1 MVLSLQQ
8 LAHEGTMQDSAL
20 GNLVEENR
28 DRGLLDAY
36 SSAVTGAVAQIG
48 PAVVNI
54 EVQRLQPGSR
64 NRQSRL
70 VSGSGSGVIF
80 TPDGYILTNSHVV
93 QDAAQIEVTLAD
105 GRRCQ
110 AQLIGLDP
118 DTDLAII
125 RIHADKLAVARLGD
139 SGTLQPGQVAIAIGN
154 PYGFQYT
161 VTAGIISALG
171 RSFRAS
177 TGRLIDNIIQTDAA
191 LNPGNSGGPLVSSQ
205 GEVVGINTAV
215 IPTAQGICFAIP
227 INTAKWVASA
237 LLREGR
243 VRRSYLG
250 ISAHTVPLP
259 RRLQL
264 AHSLT
269 VESGILIL
277 SVAKEGPAE
286 QAGLQERDL
295 LVGFDEVPLGS
306 IDDLHRVLTEDQVG
320 VRSQLT
326 LLRRGEKLHLEIV
339 PAEVNPEA

>member
-1 MVLSLQQ
+1 MVLSLRQ
-8 LAHEGTMQDSAL
+8 LAHEGSHDSATA
-20 GNLVEENR
+20 NLVEDNQDQE
-28 DRGLLDAY
+28 LLDAY
-36 SSAVTGAVAQIG
+36 SRAVTGAVAQIG

-54 EVQRLQPGSR
+54 EVQRRQQGGR
-64 NRQSRL
+64 NRQAR
-70 VSGSGSGVIF
+70 VVPGSGSGVIF
-80 TPDGYILTNSHVV
+80 TPDGYILTNNHVV
-93 QDAAQIEVTLAD
+93 QDATQIEVTLAD

-118 DTDLAII
+118 DTDLAVI

-139 SGTLQPGQVAIAIGN
+139 SGRLQPGQLAIAIGN

-277 SVAKEGPAE
+277 SVAKESPAE